1 MVPNDEQE
9 ILMSI
14 TMELPPEIEQ
24 LAKAKAEARGV
35 SLEEYLP
42 NLLAKAVQEED
53 WKEDT
58 ASQMTIMGMESTLRR
73 LWDTLEEDA
82 AWAYLSEL

>member
-1 MVPNDEQE
+1 
-9 ILMSI
+9 MSI

-42 NLLAKAVQEED
+42 NLLAQAVQEED

-73 LWDTLEEDA
+73 LWDTPEEDA